1 MPESE
6 NRAPQSVYD
15 REAEFPPDASRSGGR
30 RRPVADWGGD
40 ELFTRMPRRRSGHVL
55 GQRRFA
61 RPDAEAADAPPG
73 PDLEPDDSWA
83 AAHAEPRERDG
94 VWAGSHG
101 SPREPDDIWAAS
113 HGEPRAPQDDWPN

>member
-6 NRAPQSVYD
+6 NRAQSVYD
-15 REAEFPPDASRSGGR
+15 REAEFPHDESRSGRR

-61 RPDAEAADAPPG
+61 RPDAEACDAPHGLDP
-73 PDLEPDDSWA
+73 EP
-83 AAHAEPRERDG
+83 HE
-94 VWAGSHG
+94 
-101 SPREPDDIWAAS
+101 IWAAS
-113 HGEPRAPQDDWPN
+113 HGVPREAEDSWAASHVVPREAEDGWANPHHVS